1 MTEIQALAQNLM
13 ITRTIMLTT
22 ILVAITS
29 IVFSSITMA
38 FERSH
43 NVKSLRPF
51 INVLQSFGQNSI
63 SLSVDNAG
71 LGPMLIERI
80 TYFAKNE
87 PSTNGKMLNDLL
99 SSEPQTARIW
109 VCSDVYALAAHDQ
122 LKIFEYCPEKQ
133 DTESLTKLKTLLSG
147 YSLLIEYRD
156 VYDHEYKKEYE
167 INFQSLF

>member
-22 ILVAITS
+22 ILVAISS

-51 INVLQSFGQNSI
+51 VNVHQFSDQNTI
-63 SLSVDNAG
+63 SLSIENAG

-80 TYFAKNE
+80 SYFSKSQPQSE
-87 PSTNGKMLNDLL
+87 GKLL
-99 SSEPQTARIW
+99 SEMIPAELKMTNNFSCSE
-109 VCSDVYALAAHDQ
+109 VYALAAHDH
-122 LKIFEYCPEKQ
+122 LVVFEYTAEKK
-133 DTESLTKLKTLLSG
+133 DAGSLTTLKTLLTD
-147 YSLLIEYRD
+147 YVLHIEYRD
-156 VYDHEYKKEYE
+156 VYDREYLKES
-167 INFQSLF
+167 QLF